1 MLVVH
6 AAIFILAKSRQY
18 IPLPETHMGDID
30 MKIKA
35 TVAAISL
42 TVFAMSAQSA
52 VLCESRQDPSFQT
65 WQKGYS
71 CPVGFRVIA
80 NKPRN

>member
-1 MLVVH
+1 MRVAH
-6 AAIFILAKSRQY
+6 AAIFKAAPNRQY

>member
-1 MLVVH
+1 MLVAH
-6 AAIFILAKSRQY
+6 AAIFKPTQSRQY
-18 IPLPETHMGDID
+18 IPMPETHTGDID

>member
-1 MLVVH
+1 
-6 AAIFILAKSRQY
+6 
-18 IPLPETHMGDID
+18 
-30 MKIKA
+30 MKIKVM
-35 TVAAISL
+35 VAAISL
-42 TVFAMSAQSA
+42 TIFAMSAQSA